1 MNNPSEVFPESDII
15 LTRGDTCQLKWQRLD
30 EEGEPITDIPDKMYF
45 TVKKGFKTQNPIV
58 QKTLEDMELGDDD
71 YWHIV
76 IAPDETDG
84 LAYGEYVFDL
94 EVINAGIKQT
104 IAMGTFT
111 VGCEVTFARNEV

>member
-1 MNNPSEVFPESDII
+1 MINPSEVFPESDII

-104 IAMGTFT
+104 IAMGEFI
-111 VGCEVTFARNEV
+111 VGEEVTFARNEV